1 MFDKF
6 SARHIGTTDEQQVA
20 DMLEVIGVSSV
31 DELISEVIPDNIRLE
46 QPLELSEAMSEYELR
61 EHITQLADLNEP
73 YRSFIGMGYYPNVVQ
88 AVVTRNVF
96 ENPEWYTSYTQY
108 QAEISQGRIEGVLK

>member
-61 EHITQLADLNEP
+61 EHITQLADLNELGG
-73 YRSFIGMGYYPNVVQ
+73 RCGECVV
-88 AVVTRNVF
+88 VVCQ
-96 ENPEWYTSYTQY
+96 PPDP
-108 QAEISQGRIEGVLK
+108 